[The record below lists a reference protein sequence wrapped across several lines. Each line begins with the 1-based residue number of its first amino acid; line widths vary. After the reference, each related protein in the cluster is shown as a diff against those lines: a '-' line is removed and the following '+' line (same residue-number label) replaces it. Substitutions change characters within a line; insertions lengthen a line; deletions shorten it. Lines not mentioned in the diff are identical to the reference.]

1 MKFVSPLI
9 PGTLIKRYKR
19 FFADVK
25 LDTGDIV
32 TAHCPNT
39 GSMKS
44 CAEPG
49 WKAWLSKHNNPKRK
63 LAYTW
68 ELVENHLG
76 HLIGIN
82 THNANKLVAEA
93 IQQNRIPELTGY
105 DKIKPEVKYGNE
117 NSRIDFLLTQSNQP
131 DCYVEVKSVTLLEQD
146 WGCFPDA
153 VTTRGQKHL
162 RELAILAEKGQRAV
176 LLFLVQHS
184 GIHQMTVA
192 RHIDPAYAAELQNA
206 IDAGV
211 EILAYGC
218 ELLGDEYKVS
228 YQCPFNLHKK
238 VDF

>member
-9 PGTLIKRYKR
+9 QGILVKRYKR
-19 FFADVK
+19 FFADIE
-25 LDTGDIV
+25 LESGDIV

-39 GSMKS
+39 GSMKA
-44 CAEPG
+44 CAESG
-49 WKAWLSKHNNPKRK
+49 WKAWLSQHNNPKRK

-68 ELVENHLG
+68 ELVENHHG

-93 IQQNRIPELTGY
+93 LQNAQIPELCGY
-105 DKIKPEVKYGNE
+105 SQIKPEVKYGNE
-117 NSRIDFLLTQSNQP
+117 NSRIDFLLSADGKS

-162 RELAILAEKGQRAV
+162 RELAQLATEGKRAV
-176 LLFLVQHS
+176 LLFLVQHT
-184 GIHQMTVA
+184 GIKQVTVA
-192 RHIDPAYAAELQNA
+192 RHIDPKYAEALQNA
-206 IDAGV
+206 LDAGM
-211 EILAYGC
+211 EIIVYGC
-218 ELLGDEYKVS
+218 EMKGDEYKVS
-228 YQCPFNLHKK
+228 YSCPFNLHKK